1 MSRKIIVRWHD
12 WSGKGIEHLVLHEG
26 PDEIVADAAILGTA
40 EDEVFAA
47 RYRILCDESWRVRKA
62 GIAQI
67 GGGGGRPNPHARPR
81 GTGPGGGGRRAPTPR
96 GRHIVNLRQP
106 PS

>member
-1 MSRKIIVRWHD
+1 MSRKTIVRWHD

-47 RYRILCDESWRVRKA
+47 RYRILCDESWRVRKDA
-62 GIAQI
+62 DWPS
-67 GGGGGRPNPHARPR
+67 RR
-81 GTGPGGGGRRAPTPR
+81 GGRRDATPAR
-96 GRHIVNLRQP
+96 IPDTGAAGGGAQSP
-106 PS
+106 GATPAT